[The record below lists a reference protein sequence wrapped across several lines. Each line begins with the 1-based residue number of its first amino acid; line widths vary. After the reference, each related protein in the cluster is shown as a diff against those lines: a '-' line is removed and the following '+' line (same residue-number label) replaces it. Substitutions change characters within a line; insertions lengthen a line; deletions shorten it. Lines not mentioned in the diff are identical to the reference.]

1 MQTPANSFCAFQ
13 RDDGDDDDDG
23 DGGSAGT
30 AAGDH
35 APLPIPLGQRV
46 FVNQGSM
53 EGVPGNKS
61 YGYFASVSSHLGG
74 SYGVTPISD
83 GRRDEKTVLPHS
95 VTIQNDFLSD
105 VVARVPGQ
113 KTSQQ
118 KKKELQLAAQNG
130 ALEKALAREKEAR
143 AAERA
148 KLLKKWNMTVKEN
161 KTMAA
166 EREACF
172 RGKPADGKLTISGRS
187 FVNSIITVVRE
198 AVAVDMEAAERKVT
212 QLSRQVSHREKQIA
226 GLERRLQKQVEK
238 EKSLR
243 RLKNSSLADNRK
255 LRKKLQ
261 TVTAAKTNATDK
273 VDSLNVSLRELKA
286 AKAAA
291 VADAEAAHQARVV
304 KTRTTTRGRPYTD
317 EFEAHAVA
325 SLSTGIS
332 APQLRQ
338 QMIRDKEYILGSM
351 GLSEDDIAAFEIP
364 EVDWFERMRERLG
377 NESLVFAFAKVAAA
391 DEVIQYGCDETAIH
405 RQATLN
411 QWVRIK
417 NPDGSIETVTIE
429 AVGILVG
436 GTAEEVA
443 AHVEAAFDRGQEL
456 LEKVREELGPLADE
470 LMPLKN
476 GGVNMH
482 KLRSL
487 MHDTCNTANATAREI
502 ASLIEKK
509 GKEFFGD
516 DGWAGLPDE
525 RKQVLDFLC
534 GNHTRGLPVD
544 AFNRRFEKWL
554 DDEYGELF
562 KTAAAASGSHSRLEK
577 SGKSLLRALSKL
589 IHSGFGAYAKG
600 DGEDFKDLMRKLKSV
615 WSEEAIGRVEL
626 SKRQDWCLE
635 AAAVLFPIVNAIQTY
650 TNQTR
655 QLDANTLRDSVS
667 QLLENHCMQAYI
679 HACAAL
685 WEFVFAE
692 LRALTNSTTVELSPV
707 ELNDV
712 YDKLYELGTLLQGA
726 NALDIFKDGYR
737 PWPIHTGSSG
747 WHAKRSS
754 KELKSED
761 AAVLGNKQDEL
772 RKLLR
777 SYESREDAAAYTPVL
792 KQVLRLFGEG
802 IHESLNRTMSNY
814 LEKTG
819 GDMAASKLEPWMKE
833 LAADL
838 ICHNNHAERPFAIA
852 KYLDH
857 IFQSMSLKNLA
868 GLSLAKCNGTFA
880 LPPQKP
886 KTKKAAAKKEQAAGA
901 ATTAPPA
908 LKAAVS
914 RTCSVRRTKDGVSGT
929 VSAALREYRENDEGA
944 SDKHRKTH
952 RSALLSE
959 SERLAKQRAQK
970 QNKNSE
976 VVLIKSAVDLDDAL
990 EAVRLKGKKKELL
1003 SAQFDGRVGGRRSD
1017 FFVYPEAAIGME
1029 FRSSHF
1035 SSHKLRKAPADD
1047 EDEVDYL
1054 TRLVKAMI
1062 AHDVSQQR
1070 YLPGVLVAPGA
1081 QKDIARELPVIDPGH
1096 VCAHSAKL
1104 KADEKKRAAT
1114 LMAVED
1120 DAELL
1125 DLEAKYNG
1133 QLLYENDEGQGI
1145 TWKVTE
1151 IVNGE
1156 NSEFEYWEAV
1166 VVAVERDGVGG
1177 WRVPESSTTAG
1188 GRVHGDKADGFYLKD
1203 ITHDICCSDVDD
1215 MIQAHKEREEEEN
1228 GDQMDTDEATGTR
1241 DEEPPA
1247 KRPRP
1252 SRADT
1257 GRSAPGAPAKK
1268 YDNFGMNFGCLL
1280 IAIKRTAR
1288 PPTCPRGSVL
1298 ARVVVLGSI
1307 PAAPRGG

>member
-1 MQTPANSFCAFQ
+1 MEGLMNLDDQIVDSEVWQQLSMDTIGECSNCSMLSLDAEALRVFENEESGWHTVGAPPDSTVPCSGSSSNSSSSSSGSSSSSSNSNSGNSSSNNSMQTPMNSFSVLG
-13 RDDGDDDDDG
+13 RGGGDDDDDG
-23 DGGSAGT
+23 GGGSAADT
-30 AAGDH
+30 AAGGH

-61 YGYFASVSSHLGG
+61 YGYFATVSSHAGG

-83 GRRDEKTVLPHS
+83 GWRVEKAVPPHS

-105 VVARVPGQ
+105 VVARIPGQ

-118 KKKELQLAAQNG
+118 KKKELQLAAQND
-130 ALEKALAREKEAR
+130 ALEKALAREKKGR

-148 KLLKKWNMTVKEN
+148 KLLKKWDMAVKEN

-172 RGKPADGKLTISGRS
+172 RGEPADGKLTISGRS

-198 AVAVDMEAAERKVT
+198 AVAVDMDAAERKAKH
-212 QLSRQVSHREKQIA
+212 LSRQVSHREKQIEN
-226 GLERRLQKQVEK
+226 LERRLQKQVEK

-243 RLKNSSLADNRK
+243 QLKNSSLAENRK

-261 TVTAAKTNATDK
+261 SVAAAKANAANK
-273 VDSLNVSLRELKA
+273 VDSLNVSLRDLKA

-291 VADAEAAHQARVV
+291 VAEAEAAHNARVV
-304 KTRTTTRGRPYTD
+304 KTRTTSRGRPYTD
-317 EFEAHAVA
+317 AFEAHAVA

-338 QMIRDKEYILGSM
+338 QMIRDMEFILGSM
-351 GLSEDDIAAFEIP
+351 GLSRDDIAAFEIP

-405 RQATLN
+405 RQSTLN

-417 NPDGSIETVTIE
+417 NPDGSIETVIIE

-436 GTAEEVA
+436 GTAEEIA
-443 AHVEAAFDRGQEL
+443 AHVEATFDRGQEL
-456 LEKVREELGPLADE
+456 LEKVRVELGPLAGE
-470 LMPLKN
+470 LLPLKN

-516 DGWAGLPDE
+516 DGWADLPDE
-525 RKQVLDFLC
+525 RKKVLDFLC

-554 DDEYGELF
+554 DEECGELF
-562 KTAAAASGSHSRLEK
+562 KAAASASGSHSRLEK

-589 IHSGFGAYAKG
+589 AHSGFGAYAKG
-600 DGEDFKDLMRKLKSV
+600 DGEDFQDLMRKLKSV
-615 WSEEAIGRVEL
+615 WSEEAIDRVEL

-635 AAAVLFPIVNAIQTY
+635 AAAVLFPIVNDIQTY

-685 WEFVFAE
+685 WELVFAE
-692 LRALTNSTTVELSPV
+692 LRALTNSTTVELNPV
-707 ELNDV
+707 ELNAV
-712 YDKLYELGTLLQGA
+712 YDKLHELGTLLQGA

-737 PWPIHTGSSG
+737 PWPVHAGSSS

-754 KELKSED
+754 RQLKSED
-761 AAVLGNKQDEL
+761 AAELGNKQDEL

-792 KQVLRLFGEG
+792 KQVLRMFGEG
-802 IHESLNRTMSNY
+802 VHESLNRTMSNY

-838 ICHNNHAERPFAIA
+838 ICHNNHAERPFAVA

-857 IFQSMSLKNLA
+857 IFQSMGLKNLA
-868 GLSLAKCNGTFA
+868 GLSLAKCNGTYA
-880 LPPQKP
+880 LSPQKP
-886 KTKKAAAKKEQAAGA
+886 KTKKAAAKEQPAAGA
-901 ATTAPPA
+901 ATIAPPA
-908 LKAAVS
+908 LKAAVAA
-914 RTCSVRRTKDGVSGT
+914 TCSVRVTKSGVSGA
-929 VSAALREYRENDEGA
+929 VSAKLREYRENDEAA
-944 SDKHRKTH
+944 SEKHRKTH
-952 RSALLSE
+952 RSVLLSE

-976 VVLIKSAVDLDDAL
+976 VVLIKSAADLDDAL
-990 EAVRLKGKKKELL
+990 EAVRTKGKKKELL
-1003 SAQFDGRVGGRRSD
+1003 SAQFDGRVGGQRSD
-1017 FFVYPEAAIGME
+1017 LFVYPEAAIGME
-1029 FRSSHF
+1029 
-1035 SSHKLRKAPADD
+1035 
-1047 EDEVDYL
+1047 
-1054 TRLVKAMI
+1054 
-1062 AHDVSQQR
+1062 SQ
-1070 YLPGVLVAPGA
+1070 A
-1081 QKDIARELPVIDPGH
+1081 
-1096 VCAHSAKL
+1096 
-1104 KADEKKRAAT
+1104 
-1114 LMAVED
+1114 
-1120 DAELL
+1120 
-1125 DLEAKYNG
+1125 
-1133 QLLYENDEGQGI
+1133 
-1145 TWKVTE
+1145 
-1151 IVNGE
+1151 
-1156 NSEFEYWEAV
+1156 
-1166 VVAVERDGVGG
+1166 
-1177 WRVPESSTTAG
+1177 
-1188 GRVHGDKADGFYLKD
+1188 
-1203 ITHDICCSDVDD
+1203 
-1215 MIQAHKEREEEEN
+1215 
-1228 GDQMDTDEATGTR
+1228 
-1241 DEEPPA
+1241 
-1247 KRPRP
+1247 
-1252 SRADT
+1252 
-1257 GRSAPGAPAKK
+1257 
-1268 YDNFGMNFGCLL
+1268 
-1280 IAIKRTAR
+1280 
-1288 PPTCPRGSVL
+1288 
-1298 ARVVVLGSI
+1298 
-1307 PAAPRGG
+1307 